1 MPYSIDELR
10 EIINPIAAAH
20 GVKSVS
26 LFGSYSQ
33 GTADESSDV
42 DLKIE
47 KGDLR
52 SLFQLSA
59 FRLAVEDALKLDVDL
74 LTTESNDSEFLQM
87 ISGDEV
93 MLYQSSR

>member
-1 MPYSIDELR
+1 M
-10 EIINPIAAAH
+10 
-20 GVKSVS
+20 
-26 LFGSYSQ
+26 FGSYSK